1 MNYISH
7 DMVAVITFLY
17 LIGLQW
23 INWFTIIANVYYY
36 HNYILNKFL
45 NYFLN
50 YFLKFIEKGF
60 KECYTKF
67 KENKYWVPI
76 FLKANIHACIIRL
89 LIEGIFIYMINMNKN

>member
-1 MNYISH
+1 MAC
-7 DMVAVITFLY
+7 VAVIEFLY
-17 LIGLQW
+17 LIGLHW
-23 INWFTIIANVYYY
+23 VNSFIIITNVSHYY
-36 HNYILNKFL
+36 HHILNKFL

-76 FLKANIHACIIRL
+76 FLKANRHACIIRL
-89 LIEGIFIYMINMNKN
+89 LIEGIFIDMINMNKN